1 MKLVEE
7 IPPNCTCAQ
16 LKTKYEGEVE
26 RKFWKGITADKFQAD
41 PMIWYSMAFLR
52 ALWMFH

>member
-16 LKTKYEGEVE
+16 LETKYEGEVE
-26 RKFWKGITADKFQAD
+26 RKLWKYIAAKK
-41 PMIWYSMAFLR
+41 S
-52 ALWMFH
+52 